1 MRCQQF
7 KVAKAAL
14 ADGSQAA
21 KAVGSDLRRKMW
33 KHIFRELVGRC
44 TRLRL
49 CCIVH
54 GSPAK
59 AGRPKR
65 GRSEG
70 SALWH
75 NHESGSPG
83 KQIELQPAYRCNL
96 RRQRAGLPQGN
107 SILSVPATALKLGLK
122 TVQAIGVVGNGHFD
136 WKPVSKSP
144 EKGQ

>member
-33 KHIFRELVGRC
+33 KHIFRELVGKMYV
-44 TRLRL
+44 TSVV
-49 CCIVH
+49 CILH
-54 GSPAK
+54 GYWRKPADRK
-59 AGRPKR
+59 TGEAKVQH
-65 GRSEG
+65 
-70 SALWH
+70 LQH

-83 KQIELQPAYRCNL
+83 KQIELQPACRCNL

-136 WKPVSKSP
+136 WKRVSKSRK
-144 EKGQ
+144 KGQ